1 MSLRSA
7 MEEGFKAAA
16 ERFKTADVSP
26 LLLRAIRNALPGGIV
41 GSFAADEGHR
51 GSGAM
56 RGMLGG
62 AIGGELGHQ
71 LLGERGLGTLL
82 GGGLAGST
90 AQQSGVE
97 RLRSLLPGG

>member
-56 RGMLGG
+56 RG
-62 AIGGELGHQ
+62 
-71 LLGERGLGTLL
+71 RS
-82 GGGLAGST
+82 ST
-90 AQQSGVE
+90 VSCPDIFMVTPMQK
-97 RLRSLLPGG
+97 L